1 MSNLY
6 LKTAVKSLG
15 GLLLTLPV
23 VASIETK
30 PLVAQSIT
38 PANDNTGTIVTP
50 NEQGFDI
57 DGGSLSNDGKNLFHS
72 FAEFGLDAN
81 QIANFLAN
89 PNIQNILSRI
99 NGGNPSIIN
108 GLIQVSGGN
117 ANLYLMNPAGIIFG
131 KEASLNVAGDFSATT
146 ATAIGFEGGWF
157 SAFGNNEYQ
166 NLVGDPNSFSFNTNS
181 PGAIINAGDLAVAE
195 GQNLSLVAGS
205 IVNTGSLTAS
215 DGGVIISPV
224 PGENLVRIS
233 IPGNLLSLEI
243 VPPTDEAGNPID
255 ITPKTLLELIKGSNK
270 ETGLTVNSANQIQ
283 AVDSEVEA
291 VIPASSTS
299 QVIAE
304 NIDEPSLFVFTP
316 IDSPTDSPI
325 VIAQDFSQTG
335 VVESFD
341 GLTFNIVPGEEAQI
355 SSDNQN
361 LFYTFSR
368 FDLPQSSQ
376 TANFI
381 VPSTSSIKNIL
392 ARVYNGNSS
401 IIRGTIVVTS
411 ENSNSA
417 NLYLM
422 NPAGIVF
429 GSTAQLNV
437 PGDFLATTANGI
449 RLGEEWFSASGSNEY
464 QNLVGDPNILAF
476 QTAQASEESLNP
488 IQRQPGAIINSA
500 DLTNSNGSIELIA
513 GSIIS
518 TGDISTSG
526 DRVRLATVP
535 DDSILNLEDFS
546 LASTNS
552 VTTLPEA
559 WNLAILDFQ
568 DLIDDSDFPD
578 ASNDLKLNNIASNQ
592 VQLSDSGVI
601 VRNGD
606 LAVNDISTNG
616 GEIKLNSGG
625 VKNLITGQIFSSTGN
640 VTTSN
645 LDSSSVAE
653 QAGKIT
659 ISATSNI
666 NTGNLDSS
674 SVAEETEAGTAGNI
688 TLSAINNIN
697 TADIAAN
704 GSTSGNI
711 SFSVGQDQNITAG
724 NISGILGNIDT
735 SGEVTFGDITTPGTD
750 INIGTQIPPE
760 SVSLSSVSTNGGNFS
775 VSSSGNVN
783 LTNSNGVVT
792 NGGNITI
799 NANSL
804 SGAANLDSSGASGG
818 QIAVNANSSIETGTI
833 DSSGSVGDGG
843 TVTLDA
849 SGNIKVSSIDA
860 RGGVEGM
867 GGNVNVSTDSSFQAT
882 STLSESNISITS
894 AGGIGGG
901 EITIQ
906 HGGRGVRAFV
916 VGDASVNGTAGVIT
930 NGNFSIAEGS
940 FFTDTTEGQEGEQIS
955 LLSGSGGEQPQPE
968 PEPEPQ
974 PTIDLLQQAADNSC
988 NLSGDCQQSSTENAI
1003 AADSL
1008 PVATDLVTRE
1018 RTREILT
1025 DIEAATGVK
1034 PAIIYVKFSPK
1045 SISVESALTQ
1055 LEGSNTND
1063 FQERLNPG
1071 KAELTV
1077 TLEPQDDDRLELLL
1091 VNTEG
1096 QLIKREVPGTSRKQV
1111 IELAEQLRQTVTNVR
1126 DAKSFLAPAQQ
1137 LYQWLIAPLEQDLK
1151 AQKIENLVFIMDA
1164 GVRSLPVAALHDG
1177 HGFIVEKYSVGLMPS
1192 LSITDTR
1199 YVKVKDLQVLAMGAD
1214 KFPDQPPLPSV
1225 PVELSLITQELWSG
1239 KSILNK
1245 GFTVDNLKEERAL
1258 RPFGILHLATHGEF
1272 KPGELNNSYIQFGNT
1287 KVGLDKLRQLNLY
1300 DPPIELMVLSACRT
1314 AVGSEEA
1321 EIGFAGLAYQAGVKT
1336 ALGSL
1341 WYVSDEGTLGLMTD
1355 FYEELKTAPIKAEAL
1370 RQAQLAMLRGE
1381 VRVENGQLITSGGSF
1396 ALPPELAWIGNK
1408 KLTHPYYWSAFTM
1421 IGNPW

>member
-1 MSNLY
+1 MNASNLY
-6 LKTAVKSLG
+6 LKTAVQSLG
-15 GLLLTLPV
+15 GLLLTLPII
-23 VASIETK
+23 ASIETK
-30 PLVAQSIT
+30 PVFAQSIT

-50 NEQGFDI
+50 DGQRFDI

-81 QIANFLAN
+81 QIANFLSN

-108 GLIQVSGGN
+108 GLIQVTGSN

-131 KEASLNVAGDFSATT
+131 TEASLNVAGDFNATT
-146 ATAIGFEGGWF
+146 ATAIGFDGGWF

-166 NLVGDPNSFSFNTNS
+166 NLVGDPTSFSFNTNN
-181 PGAIINAGDLAVAE
+181 PGAIVNAGDLAVAE

-205 IVNTGSLTAS
+205 IVNTGLLTAS
-215 DGGVIISPV
+215 QGRVIISTV

-233 IPGNLLSLEI
+233 FEENLLSLEI
-243 VPPTDEAGNPID
+243 EPPTDEMGNPID
-255 ITPKTLLELIKGSNK
+255 ITPKTLLELIKGTGE
-270 ETGLTVNSANQIQ
+270 ETGLIVNENDRIQLANSKKEVILPISPNSQII
-283 AVDSEVEA
+283 AERIDKFNLNFITAASNDLDSDSTGTI
-291 VIPASSTS
+291 VILDGSTFKITGGSTS
-299 QVIAE
+299 SDSK
-304 NIDEPSLFVFTP
+304 NVFH
-316 IDSPTDSPI
+316 S
-325 VIAQDFSQTG
+325 
-335 VVESFD
+335 
-341 GLTFNIVPGEEAQI
+341 
-355 SSDNQN
+355 
-361 LFYTFSR
+361 FSR
-368 FDLPQSSQ
+368 FDLPESNL
-376 TANFI
+376 TANFELGEN
-381 VPSTSSIKNIL
+381 SSVENIL

-401 IIRGTIVVTS
+401 IIRGTIEVTGG
-411 ENSNSA
+411 NSP

-437 PGDFLATTANGI
+437 PGDFIATTANGI
-449 RLGEEWFSASGSNEY
+449 RLGEEWFSASGNNDY
-464 QNLVGDPNILAF
+464 QNLVGDPNVLAF

-500 DLTNSNGSIELIA
+500 DLTNSNGSIEFIA

-518 TGDISTSG
+518 TGNISTSG

-546 LASTNS
+546 IASTS
-552 VTTLPEA
+552 FVTTLPEA

-568 DLIDDSDFPD
+568 DLIEDSDFPD
-578 ASNDLKLNNIASNQ
+578 AATDLKLNNIASNQ
-592 VQLSDSGVI
+592 VQLTDSNVI
-601 VRNGD
+601 VRTGD
-606 LAVNDISTNG
+606 LAVNNISTNG

-640 VTTSN
+640 VTTGN
-645 LDSSSVAE
+645 LNSSSVTE
-653 QAGKIT
+653 EAGNIT

-674 SVAEETEAGTAGNI
+674 SVTEETEAGTAGNI

-697 TADIAAN
+697 TANIAAN

-724 NISGILGNIDT
+724 NISGILDNIDT
-735 SGEVTFGDITTPGTD
+735 SGIVTFGDITTPGTD

-760 SVSLSSVSTNGGNFS
+760 SVSLGSVNTSGGNFS

-792 NGGNITI
+792 NGGSIAI

-818 QIAVNANSSIETGTI
+818 QITVNTNSSIETGAI
-833 DSSGSVGDGG
+833 DSSGSIGDGG
-843 TVTLDA
+843 NVTLDA
-849 SGNIKVSSIDA
+849 NGDIKVSSIDT
-860 RGGVEGM
+860 RGGAEGM
-867 GGNVNVSTDSSFQAT
+867 GGKVAVSTDSFFQAT
-882 STLSESNISITS
+882 GTLSESNISITS
-894 AGGIGGG
+894 AGGLGGG

-906 HGGRGVRAFV
+906 HGGRGITPFV
-916 VGDASVNGTAGVIT
+916 VGDASVNGTAGEIT
-930 NGNFSIAEGS
+930 NGNFIIAEGS
-940 FFTDTTEGQEGEQIS
+940 FLPDTIQGEQGEEIS
-955 LLSGSGGEQPQPE
+955 LISGAGGEQPE
-968 PEPEPQ
+968 PEPEPEV
-974 PTIDLLQQAADNSC
+974 PIEEEAVLQQAADSSC
-988 NLSGDCQQSSTENAI
+988 NVSGDCQKSSTENNI
-1003 AADSL
+1003 AVDSL
-1008 PVATDLVTRE
+1008 PVVTDIVTRE
-1018 RTREILT
+1018 QTRDILT
-1025 DIEAATGVK
+1025 NIEAATGVK

-1045 SISVESALTQ
+1045 SISLESALTQ
-1055 LEGSNTND
+1055 LEGSNTNE
-1063 FQERLNPG
+1063 FEERLNPA
-1071 KAELTV
+1071 KAQGML

-1091 VNTEG
+1091 INTQG
-1096 QLIKREVPGTSRKQV
+1096 QLIKREVPGTNRKQV
-1111 IELAEQLRQTVTNVR
+1111 VELAEKLRQTVTNFR
-1126 DAKSFLAPAQQ
+1126 DAKGFLAPAQQ
-1137 LYQWLIAPLEQDLK
+1137 LYQWLIAPLEKDLK
-1151 AQKIENLVFIMDA
+1151 TQGIENLVFIMDA
-1164 GVRSLPVAALHDG
+1164 GVRSLPIAALHDG
-1177 HGFIVEKYSVGLMPS
+1177 NGFIVEKYSVGLMPS

-1214 KFPDQPPLPSV
+1214 KFSDQPPLPSV
-1225 PVELSLITQELWSG
+1225 PVELSLITEQLWSG
-1239 KSILNK
+1239 KSFLNQA
-1245 GFTVDNLKEERAL
+1245 FTVDNLKEERSL

-1272 KPGELNNSYIQFGNT
+1272 KPGELSNSYIQFGNT

-1370 RQAQLAMLRGE
+1370 RQAQLAMIRGE
-1381 VRVENGQLITSGGSF
+1381 VRIENGQLITRGGSF
-1396 ALPPELAWIGNK
+1396 PLPPELAWLGNK